1 MLHHLAYRLYTL
13 RNQFLRSHHRRTCFY
28 ALCLISKTP
37 QGATVLLEANWTT
50 VRHTLEEKWPLAID
64 PNLDFSEESVFTPMV
79 ELPLPPYGNAP
90 CRVVSYKDFS
100 GVKTTTLPGKV
111 AALGK
116 EAVDEGS
123 GTKFTVAENSTRA
136 RGSAIEHGVLQ
147 KSASTSTD
155 LILGEPPRQ
164 KGTMKRL
171 SRRQLVS
178 GSVIRSEKRSR
189 NKSRL
194 VNGQMVKGR
203 PCSLNV
209 EVLLD
214 SPDEKRM

>member
-1 MLHHLAYRLYTL
+1 
-13 RNQFLRSHHRRTCFY
+13 
-28 ALCLISKTP
+28 
-37 QGATVLLEANWTT
+37 
-50 VRHTLEEKWPLAID
+50 
-64 PNLDFSEESVFTPMV
+64 MV

-90 CRVVSYKDFS
+90 HRVVSYKDFS

-116 EAVDEGS
+116 EAICEGS
-123 GTKFTVAENSTRA
+123 SAKFTVAESPTVTK
-136 RGSAIEHGVLQ
+136 GSMILHGLLQ
-147 KSASTSTD
+147 KSASTSTVC
-155 LILGEPPRQ
+155 ETPRQ
-164 KGTMKRL
+164 KGAMKRL

-178 GSVIRSEKRSR
+178 GSVVRSEKKSR

-194 VNGQMVKGR
+194 VNGQIVKGR

-214 SPDEKRM
+214 SPDERRM